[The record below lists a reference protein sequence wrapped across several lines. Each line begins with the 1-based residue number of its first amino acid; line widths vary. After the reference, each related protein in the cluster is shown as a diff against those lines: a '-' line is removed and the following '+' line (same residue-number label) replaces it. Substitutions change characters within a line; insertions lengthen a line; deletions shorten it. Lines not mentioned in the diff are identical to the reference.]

1 MRAGDGGESVNV
13 PGGQQAVEDVR
24 AGSLEEAPLWD
35 ARDVARYLKKSVS
48 WVYHAAAADEVPC
61 RRIGGSLR
69 FAPEEIRAFA
79 RGESGLGRM
88 IPQASGRAK

>member
-1 MRAGDGGESVNV
+1 MNV
-13 PGGQQAVEDVR
+13 PHGQVGMEGVR
-24 AGSLEEAPLWD
+24 AARLEEDPLWD
-35 ARDVARYLKKSVS
+35 AHDVARYLKKSVS

-79 RGESGLGRM
+79 RGEIR
-88 IPQASGRAK
+88 AGRAGDAAQGPGK

>member
-1 MRAGDGGESVNV
+1 MDIRQGQDAAGG
-13 PGGQQAVEDVR
+13 VR
-24 AGSLEEAPLWD
+24 AQRYDEAPLWD

-79 RGESGLGRM
+79 RGESWVGRM
-88 IPQASGRAK
+88 IARAPGPAK

>member
-1 MRAGDGGESVNV
+1 MNV
-13 PGGQQAVEDVR
+13 PHGQVGMDGVR
-24 AGSLEEAPLWD
+24 AARLEEDPLWD

-79 RGESGLGRM
+79 RGETGVGR
-88 IPQASGRAK
+88 ITGTAPGPAK

>member
-1 MRAGDGGESVNV
+1 VN
-13 PGGQQAVEDVR
+13 DVI
-24 AGSLEEAPLWD
+24 ACDEPLWD
-35 ARDVARYLKKSVS
+35 ARDIARYLKKSLS

-79 RGESGLGRM
+79 RGEPVSTCSM
-88 IPQASGRAK
+88 ITRVPGAVAR

>member
-1 MRAGDGGESVNV
+1 MEGVTGD
-13 PGGQQAVEDVR
+13 R
-24 AGSLEEAPLWD
+24 LEEAPLWD

-69 FAPEEIRAFA
+69 FAPEEIHAFA
-79 RGESGLGRM
+79 RGGVGARRV
-88 IPQASGRAK
+88 IVRPQRPAR

>member
-1 MRAGDGGESVNV
+1 MNT
-13 PGGQQAVEDVR
+13 PHGQDVTEGMSGYR
-24 AGSLEEAPLWD
+24 LDEGSLWD

-79 RGESGLGRM
+79 RGESWVGRM
-88 IPQASGRAK
+88 IARAPGPAK

>member
-1 MRAGDGGESVNV
+1 MEGVGAERL
-13 PGGQQAVEDVR
+13 Q
-24 AGSLEEAPLWD
+24 EAPLWD
-35 ARDVARYLKKSVS
+35 VRDVARYLKKSVS

-79 RGESGLGRM
+79 RGEAWAARVVVAAPG
-88 IPQASGRAK
+88 PAK